1 MGAEKK
7 HKLIVLNALMALGFI
22 AVVVLSLFVGPTSLG
37 VSDVALSLIGHG
49 GEATDIIIYDIR
61 LPRTLLA
68 ILLGASLGM
77 GGAALQGLFQN
88 PLAEPGVIGIT
99 ASAGLGA
106 VVALYFGLAGA
117 FSLALPLF
125 AFGGALIATF
135 LLLKLA
141 LKDASVLALILT
153 GIAINALAGALTALA
168 LNLSPNPYAL
178 NDIWLWLMG
187 SVANRSMNEV
197 IMVTPFVFVGAV
209 LLFMAR
215 RGLDAM
221 VLGRDVV
228 KSLGVSLPKL
238 FRRVVLGSSLAV
250 GAAVSATGAVGFV
263 GLVVPHLLRP
273 VFGHEPS
280 RLMLPS
286 AIGGAIMV
294 ILADILVR
302 VLPGGQELRLG
313 VVTALVGAPFFLHLI
328 ASTRKGMR

>member
-1 MGAEKK
+1 MGAEGNKRFIG
-7 HKLIVLNALMALGFI
+7 LNVVMGIVLLAAVGTSLM
-22 AVVVLSLFVGPTSLG
+22 VGPTSLS
-37 VSDVALSLIGHG
+37 VLDVALGLFGQGS
-49 GEATDIIIYDIR
+49 EAADIIIYDIR

-77 GGAALQGLFQN
+77 GGAAMQGLFQN
-88 PLAEPGVIGIT
+88 PLAEPGIVGVT

-106 VVALYFGLAGA
+106 VVAIYFGLAGA

-197 IMVTPFVFVGAV
+197 NMVAPFVLVGAV
-209 LLFMAR
+209 LLFQAR

-228 KSLGVSLPKL
+228 KSLGVSLPLL

-273 VFGHEPS
+273 IFGHEPS

-328 ASTRKGMR
+328 ASTRKAMR